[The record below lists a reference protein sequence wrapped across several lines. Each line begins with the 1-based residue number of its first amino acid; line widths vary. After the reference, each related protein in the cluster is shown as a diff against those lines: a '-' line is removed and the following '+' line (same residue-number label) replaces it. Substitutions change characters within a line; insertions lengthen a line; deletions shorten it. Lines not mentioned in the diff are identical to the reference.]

1 MRIGIDINPLTEPRT
16 GVGNY
21 LYEILLWLDQNAKN
35 HEFFLYSPASDYL
48 ELPKLGKN
56 FHLTKLHSKHRNIAN
71 QTELPK
77 LLKNDQIEVF
87 WGSAFHLPARNRY
100 TKNIRFVLTIHDL
113 WAEFSPL
120 APKTPKLRLIARLM
134 RRDAK
139 NADTIISVS
148 EYTKREVERHYGI
161 PAKNILVTYLAPSTF
176 DQKTP
181 TRAEET
187 KILKKF
193 HLLDDDG
200 NLIDYLFFLST
211 IQPRKNLDTAIKAF
225 DLYKSGHPG
234 SNLKFVIAGSR
245 GWGSDQTFELMEN
258 SPFKSDIIRPGYITT
273 EKSALFRNARAFVYP
288 SLCEGFGIPVLEAFA
303 YDCPVITAKNSS
315 LPEVGGDAA
324 FYINKATDKKALAA
338 VIDEVVS
345 QTVLSREK
353 RILMGRKQLAK
364 FSWEKCAR
372 ETLEII
378 EGNKK

>member
-1 MRIGIDINPLTEPRT
+1 MRIGIDINPLTETRT

-21 LYEILLWLDQNAKN
+21 LYEILLWLNENAKH

-56 FHLTKLHSKHRNIAN
+56 FHLTKLQSKHRNIAN

-120 APKTPKLRLIARLM
+120 APKSLKLNLIAHLM

-139 NADTIISVS
+139 NADTIIAIS
-148 EYTKREVERHYGI
+148 EYTKREIRRHYGI
-161 PAKNILVTYLAPSTF
+161 PAKKIPVTYLAPSTF

-187 KILKKF
+187 KILKKY
-193 HLLDDDG
+193 HLVDDDG

-225 DLYKSGHPG
+225 NLYKSEHEG
-234 SNLKFVIAGSR
+234 SNLKFIVAGNR

-258 SPFKSDIIRPGYITT
+258 SPYKSDIIRPGYITT
-273 EKSALFRNARAFVYP
+273 EKSVFYRNARAFVYP
-288 SLCEGFGIPVLEAFA
+288 SLCEGFGLPVLEAFA
-303 YDCPVITAKNSS
+303 YNCPVITAKNSS

-324 FYINKATDKKALAA
+324 FYINKATDEKSLAA
-338 VIDEVVS
+338 LIETVVNQS
-345 QTVLSREK
+345 ALSREK
-353 RILMGRKQLAK
+353 RILMGKKQLSK